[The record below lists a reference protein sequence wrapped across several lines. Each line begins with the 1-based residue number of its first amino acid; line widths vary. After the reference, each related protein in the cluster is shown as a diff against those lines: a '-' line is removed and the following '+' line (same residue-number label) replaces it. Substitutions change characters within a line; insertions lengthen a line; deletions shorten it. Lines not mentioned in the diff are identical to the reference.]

1 MIKKLLTNAFVLVA
15 SGNLFA
21 QTSVENLG
29 MQVNS
34 PYHEVRPTISG
45 DGKILYFVV
54 EGNPQNNKAKSDKKA
69 QDIWFSELGP
79 DGQWGKAQHAGAPFN
94 DQKENAVFWVA
105 PDGNRL
111 LIRGAYEN
119 GKYVGRGVSMVE
131 KTAGGWSQP
140 QKLKIKDY
148 DRMSQDVFS
157 GAFMSNDGKT
167 LLLYFS
173 EEKNSY
179 VNDIYVSRLTE
190 NDDWT
195 RPESLG
201 SDINTDDYDE
211 ISPSLAAD
219 NVTMY
224 FSSDRPGGFGEHDI
238 WMSKRLDETWKKWST
253 PVNMGDTI
261 NTAKWDAYFALD
273 ANGEYAYLST
283 TQNSSGGTDLAK
295 IKLSDIQRPLAVV
308 MVYGQVFNAVTKQ
321 PMDAKL
327 VYDKVPG
334 ETNEGNS
341 ISSPEGKYKVT
352 LPYGKQYS
360 LRASADNFFSVL
372 DTLDLVKPGVYKEIH
387 RDLYLYPADTGRL
400 AALNNNN
407 NNNGTQE
414 PRRDLDS
421 LAQGLG
427 LEENPIEP
435 GQIVG
440 IKILFDFAKTIIR
453 SESYTE
459 LNKVVS
465 VLKSNPTMEI
475 EISAHTDNI
484 GGYSKNIALS
494 NDRAR
499 SVKEYLLSKGIE
511 ASRIISRGYGEVKP
525 IASNKSPEGRQR
537 NRRVEFKI
545 LKK

>member
-1 MIKKLLTNAFVLVA
+1 MRKQLFINALTLILSANAF
-15 SGNLFA
+15 S
-21 QTSVENLG
+21 QSTVENLG
-29 MQVNS
+29 KLVNS
-34 PYHEVRPTISG
+34 AYHEVRPTISA

-54 EGNPQNNKAKSDKKA
+54 EGNPANTMYKSDKKA
-69 QDIWFSELGP
+69 QDIWYSELDATGK
-79 DGQWGKAQHAGAPFN
+79 WGAAIHAAAPLN

-119 GKYVGRGVSMVE
+119 GVYTGRGVSMVE
-131 KTAGGWSQP
+131 KTAGGWSKP

-148 DRMSQDVFS
+148 GSMSRDIYA
-157 GAFMSNDGKT
+157 GAFLGNDGKT

-179 VNDIYVSRLTE
+179 LNDIYVSKLTDNNE
-190 NDDWT
+190 WT

-201 SDINTDDYDE
+201 ETINTEDYDE

-219 NVTMY
+219 GITLY
-224 FSSDRPGGFGEHDI
+224 FASDRPGGKGEHDI
-238 WMSKRLDETWKKWST
+238 WMSKRLDDSWKKWSE

-273 ANGEYAYLST
+273 AGGEYGYFAT
-283 TQNSSGGTDLAK
+283 TQGSIGGTDLAK
-295 IKLSDIQRPLAVV
+295 IKLNEAQRPKTVV
-308 MVYGQVFNAVTKQ
+308 LVYGQVFNALTKQ

-327 VYDKVPG
+327 FYDLVPG
-334 ETNEGNS
+334 ETSEGNS
-341 ISSPEGKYKVT
+341 ISSPEGKFKVT
-352 LPYGKQYS
+352 LPYGKKYS
-360 LRASADNFFSVL
+360 LRASADSFFSVL
-372 DTLDLVKPGVYKEIH
+372 DTLDLVKQGAYQEIH
-387 RDLYLYPADTGRL
+387 RDLYLTPVDTGRF
-400 AALNNNN
+400 ANMS
-407 NNNGTQE
+407 GKE

-421 LAQGLG
+421 LAQGIG
-427 LEENPIEP
+427 VEENPVEA

-459 LNKVVS
+459 LNKVVQ
-465 VLKSNPTMEI
+465 VLKTNPSMEI
-475 EISAHTDNI
+475 EISAHTDKI
-484 GGYSKNIALS
+484 GGYSKNLELS
-494 NDRAR
+494 NDRAK
-499 SVKEYLLSKGIE
+499 SVREYLLSKGID
-511 ASRIISRGYGEVKP
+511 AGRIISRGYGETKP
-525 IASNKSPEGRQR
+525 IADNNTEAGRQQ

>member
-1 MIKKLLTNAFVLVA
+1 MRKKLLINAFILIA

-21 QTSVENLG
+21 QTTVENLG
-29 MQVNS
+29 TMVNS

-54 EGNPQNNKAKSDKKA
+54 EGNPKNNMAKSDKKS
-69 QDIWFSELGP
+69 QDIWYSELGA
-79 DGQWGKAQHAGAPFN
+79 DGKWGQAQHAGAPLN
-94 DQKENAVFWVA
+94 DQRENAVFWVA

-119 GKYVGRGVSMVE
+119 GKYAGRGVSMVE
-131 KTAGGWSQP
+131 KTASGWSQP

-148 DRMSQDVFS
+148 DKMSQDIYS
-157 GAFMSNDGKT
+157 GAFLSNDGKT

-179 VNDIYVSRLTE
+179 INDIYVSRLTE

-201 SDINTDDYDE
+201 SEINTEDYDE
-211 ISPSLAAD
+211 LSPTLAAD
-219 NVTMY
+219 NVTLY

-238 WMSKRLDETWKKWST
+238 YMSKRLDDTWKKWST

-261 NTAKWDAYFALD
+261 NTPKWDAYFALD

-295 IKLSDIQRPLAVV
+295 IKLSEIQRPLAVV
-308 MVYGQVFNAVTKQ
+308 LVYGQVFNALTKQ

-327 VYDKVPG
+327 MYDKIPG
-334 ETNEGNS
+334 ESNEGNS

-360 LRASADNFFSVL
+360 LRASADNFFSIL
-372 DTLDLVKPGVYKEIH
+372 DTLDLVKPGAYKEIH
-387 RDLYLYPADTGRL
+387 RDLYLYPVDTGRL
-400 AALNNNN
+400 AGLNN
-407 NNNGTQE
+407 GGPE

-421 LAQGLG
+421 LAQGIG

-440 IKILFDFAKTIIR
+440 IKILFDFGKTIIR

-465 VLKSNPTMEI
+465 VLKANPSMEI
-475 EISAHTDNI
+475 ELSAHTDNI
-484 GGYSKNIALS
+484 GGYSKNLALS

-499 SVKEYLLSKGIE
+499 SVREYLLSKGIE
-511 ASRIISRGYGEVKP
+511 GRRVVARGYGEVKP
-525 IASNKSPEGRQR
+525 IASNKTPEGRQQ

>member
-1 MIKKLLTNAFVLVA
+1 MRKKILINAFILIA

-21 QTSVENLG
+21 QTTVENLG
-29 MQVNS
+29 TLVNS
-34 PYHEVRPTISG
+34 TSHEVRPTISA

-54 EGNPQNNKAKSDKKA
+54 EGSPKNNMIKSDKKA
-69 QDIWFSELGP
+69 QDIWYSELDANGK
-79 DGQWGKAQHAGAPFN
+79 WGAAIHAAAPFN

-111 LIRGAYEN
+111 LIRGAYEK

-140 QKLKIKDY
+140 QRLKIQDY
-148 DRMSQDVFS
+148 DNMSKDAYS
-157 GAFMSNDGKT
+157 GAFLSNDGKT

-173 EEKNSY
+173 EEKNSF

-195 RPESLG
+195 KPRSLG
-201 SDINTDDYDE
+201 ETINTDEFDE

-219 NVTMY
+219 NVTLY

-238 WMSKRLDETWKKWST
+238 WMSRRLDDSWTKWSD

-261 NTAKWDAYFALD
+261 NTLKWDAYFALD

-283 TQNSSGGTDLAK
+283 TQGSTGGTDLAK
-295 IKLSDIQRPLAVV
+295 IKLSEAQRPKAVV
-308 MVYGQVFNAVTKQ
+308 LIYGQVFNALTKE
-321 PMDAKL
+321 PMSAKVL
-327 VYDKVPG
+327 YDLIPG
-334 ETNEGNS
+334 ETSEGNS
-341 ISSPEGKYKVT
+341 ISDPTGKFKVT
-352 LPYGKQYS
+352 LPYGKKYS

-372 DTLDLVKPGVYKEIH
+372 DTLDLVKQGAYQEIH
-387 RDLYLYPADTGRL
+387 RDLYLTPVDTGRF
-400 AALNNNN
+400 ANNSGN
-407 NNNGTQE
+407 E

-421 LAQGLG
+421 LAQNIGV
-427 LEENPIEP
+427 EENPIEA

-440 IKILFDFAKTIIR
+440 IRILFDFAKTIIR

-459 LNKVVS
+459 LNKVVQ
-465 VLKSNPTMEI
+465 VLKTNPTMEI
-475 EISAHTDNI
+475 ELSAHTDNI
-484 GGYSKNIALS
+484 GGYSKNLALS

-499 SVKEYLLSKGIE
+499 SVREYLLSKGIAE
-511 ASRIISRGYGEVKP
+511 NRIVSRGYGETKP
-525 IASNKSPEGRQR
+525 IGSNKTPEGRQE